1 LLQLLLVII
10 ELPLLL
16 QAALIQLLIIQH
28 ALLLRLLSALVE
40 KLLLRAE
47 LGDAVGR
54 SGQSG
59 QQQQAIEQMIT
70 FHDVLLVFY

>member
-1 LLQLLLVII
+1 MLQLLLVII

-47 LGDAVGR
+47 LCDAVGR
-54 SGQSG
+54 GGQSG